1 MIDDDVSVRIVNLP
15 TRIKAFVL
23 NDEEGYATV
32 FLNAKMSHVQQGKS
46 YRHEMEHI
54 GEDDLY
60 ATESADIIEYK
71 RHG

>member
-1 MIDDDVSVRIVNLP
+1 MKNNFKR
-15 TRIKAFVL
+15 
-23 NDEEGYATV
+23 DEEGYATV

-46 YRHEMEHI
+46 YRHYMEHI

-71 RHG
+71 KHS